1 MVQFFIRF
9 KLGLCS
15 WNNLDQSSTIRGR
28 TNIAHFEDIF
38 INFFVCK
45 FSFLLLIHALKP
57 PRFLVCD
64 DLRKIFCKINP
75 IKAKKEIG
83 TMYYVPDESREKAV
97 HPRQNGSL
105 FR

>member
-1 MVQFFIRF
+1 MWKNSKNYFQENKTRPY
-9 KLGLCS
+9 S
-15 WNNLDQSSTIRGR
+15 HT
-28 TNIAHFEDIF
+28 
-38 INFFVCK
+38 
-45 FSFLLLIHALKP
+45 LKP

-97 HPRQNGSL
+97 HLKQNGSL